1 MKTVRS
7 RQTLDETGPTR
18 FVVPA
23 LGCLAAVIAGWFI
36 VHFDNPLTASLVI
49 VAITVFL
56 VAIIEPKAGV
66 YLLIVGTGYVD
77 LIKRLGILTGDLA
90 YGDVV
95 VALAVPP
102 VLCACICLGVV
113 LQYLTGRRRLERW
126 QWVVLIVVLLLMMC
140 ILLKEVSGGVG
151 LLAGLQNFANSG
163 AYFSLILIVGILFP
177 KPEDVKQLVKFCLI
191 VYLPVALYAI
201 WQQFF
206 GLNNFE
212 LNYMQTGYTLT
223 VDLLEDIRPRPFS
236 TLNSPHAL
244 TVMTSIMALLAFFI
258 HLKGS
263 KRAAW
268 QIPVGILFMGGC
280 WASLSRAGW
289 VLFALGVIGSISF
302 RRARTTMVFYG
313 LITAFLVMLMAN
325 ADPLLDTLKDL
336 QEKVPEDSNALG
348 AQTLRIAT
356 FSDRLYSFRNMVSNP
371 RFHTWFGN
379 RELQTTSDGVV
390 AHDELVHDQLT
401 QILVQFGFVGLGAF
415 IFLLVGTLWLTHRR
429 VLAQRE
435 PESRAT
441 AIALL
446 TVLAAII
453 YSGMLFGSHLGVFP
467 INVFFAVLLG
477 CLLVCCVQ
485 TGDMAA
491 SEPGL
496 R

>member
-1 MKTVRS
+1 MKPVRS
-7 RQTLDETGPTR
+7 RQTLDATEPTR
-18 FVVPA
+18 LVVPA

-36 VHFDNPLTASLVI
+36 VHYDNPLTASLVI
-49 VAITVFL
+49 AAITVFL

-66 YLLIVGTGYVD
+66 HLLIVGTGYVD

-102 VLCACICLGVV
+102 ILCVCICLGVM
-113 LQYLTGRRRLERW
+113 LQYVTGRRRLARW
-126 QWVVLIVVLLLMMC
+126 QWVVLIVVSLLM
-140 ILLKEVSGGVG
+140 ISVLLKEVSGGTG

-163 AYFSLILIVGILFP
+163 AYFPLILIVGILFP
-177 KPEDVKQLVKFCLI
+177 KPEDVKHLVKFCLI
-191 VYLPVALYAI
+191 VYLPVALYAL

-206 GLNNFE
+206 GLGDFE
-212 LNYMQTGYTLT
+212 LSYMQTGYTIT
-223 VDLLEDIRPRPFS
+223 AGMLEDVRPRPFS

-244 TVMTSIMALLAFFI
+244 TVMTAILALLAFFI

-268 QIPVGILFMGGC
+268 QIPVGTLFMGGC

-289 VLFALGVIGSISF
+289 VLFALGVIGWICF
-302 RRARTTMVFYG
+302 RRARRTIGFYG
-313 LITAFLVMLMAN
+313 LITAFLVMLMVS
-325 ADPLLDTLKDL
+325 ADPLLDTLAAL
-336 QEKVPEDSNALG
+336 QEKVPEDSALT
-348 AQTLRIAT
+348 AQTLRVAT
-356 FSDRLYSFRNMVSNP
+356 FSERLYSFRNMVTNP

-379 RELQTTSDGVV
+379 RELQTTTDEVV
-390 AHDELVHDQLT
+390 AQDEVVHDQLT

-415 IFLLVGTLWLTHRR
+415 IFLVVGALWLTHRS
-429 VLAQRE
+429 VLAQRDLE
-435 PESRAT
+435 TRAT
-441 AIALL
+441 AIGFL
-446 TVLAAII
+446 TVLTAIL

-477 CLLVCCVQ
+477 SLLVCCVQ
-485 TGDMAA
+485 PENIPA
-491 SEPGL
+491 SEPEL

>member
-1 MKTVRS
+1 
-7 RQTLDETGPTR
+7 
-18 FVVPA
+18 
-23 LGCLAAVIAGWFI
+23 
-36 VHFDNPLTASLVI
+36 
-49 VAITVFL
+49 
-56 VAIIEPKAGV
+56 
-66 YLLIVGTGYVD
+66 

-102 VLCACICLGVV
+102 ILCACICLGVV
-113 LQYLTGRRRLERW
+113 LQYLTGRRRLEAW
-126 QWVVLIVVLLLMMC
+126 QWVVLTVVLLLMMC

-163 AYFSLILIVGILFP
+163 GYFPLILITGILFP

-191 VYLPVALYAI
+191 IYLPVALYAI

-212 LNYMQTGYTLT
+212 LNYMQTGYTMT
-223 VDLLEDIRPRPFS
+223 VDLLGDIRPRPFS

-244 TVMTSIMALLAFFI
+244 TVVTSILALLAFLI

-280 WASLSRAGW
+280 WASMSRAGW
-289 VLFALGVIGSISF
+289 VLFALGVTGWICF
-302 RRARTTMVFYG
+302 RRPRTTIGFYG
-313 LITAFLVMLMAN
+313 VIVALFVMIVAN
-325 ADPLLDTLKDL
+325 ADPLLDSMESL
-336 QEKVPEDSNALG
+336 QDKVPEDSSID
-348 AQTLRIAT
+348 AQTFRIAT
-356 FSDRLYSFRNMVSNP
+356 FSDRLYSFRNMVTNP

-379 RELQTTSDGVV
+379 RELQTTTTGEVV
-390 AHDELVHDQLT
+390 PHDELAHDQLT
-401 QILVQFGFVGLGAF
+401 QILVQFGFVGLGGF
-415 IFLLVGTLWLTHRR
+415 IFLIVGALLFTHRS
-429 VLAQRE
+429 VLAQQDLER
-435 PESRAT
+435 RAT

-477 CLLVCCVQ
+477 SLLVCCVQ
-485 TGDMAA
+485 PGDMAA
-491 SEPGL
+491 SEPEL